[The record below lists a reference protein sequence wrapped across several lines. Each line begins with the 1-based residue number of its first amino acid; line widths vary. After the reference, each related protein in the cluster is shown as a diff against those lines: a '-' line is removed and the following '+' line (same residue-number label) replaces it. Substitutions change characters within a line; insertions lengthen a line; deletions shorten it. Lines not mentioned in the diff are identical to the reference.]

1 MIRETVILSY
11 SEKEIRV
18 KGMWDYYV
26 DSKRL
31 ERLRSD

>member
-18 KGMWDYYV
+18 KGMWAYYV

-31 ERLRSD
+31 ERL